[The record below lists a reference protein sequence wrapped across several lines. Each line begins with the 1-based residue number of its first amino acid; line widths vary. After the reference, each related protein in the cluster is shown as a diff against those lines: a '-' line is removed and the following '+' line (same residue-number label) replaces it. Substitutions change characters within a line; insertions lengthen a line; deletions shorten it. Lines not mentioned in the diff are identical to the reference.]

1 MEKYFYTPKEAA
13 ERLRCSVRSV
23 MRYKKA
29 GLLHFVQ
36 HLPRGPIWF
45 PADSLDKLDSE
56 QKAKPA
62 LSQTPARKSKKQH
75 HNKPVCSIHEKE
87 KAELAIKLGLAKR

>member
-23 MRYKKA
+23 MRYKSA

-45 PADSLDKLDSE
+45 SADSLDKLDSE
-56 QKAKPA
+56 QRTKPA
-62 LSQTPARKSKKQH
+62 LSQTPPRKPKKH
-75 HNKPVCSIHEKE
+75 HRKQACTIHEKE
-87 KAELAIKLGLAKR
+87 KIELARKLGLLK